1 MVNSLDGFDTC
12 IDLCLY
18 IFSHFL
24 LFLLIELSKCKS
36 QNKKRRWAAKAI
48 AHTNIWLGK
57 RESDLYWKCMMPK
70 KPKVVHQIEIS
81 KISGIDLKKKCKDKK
96 FKKNDQMF
104 RIVKKPN

>member
-1 MVNSLDGFDTC
+1 
-12 IDLCLY
+12 
-18 IFSHFL
+18 
-24 LFLLIELSKCKS
+24 
-36 QNKKRRWAAKAI
+36 
-48 AHTNIWLGK
+48 
-57 RESDLYWKCMMPK
+57 MPK

>member
-1 MVNSLDGFDTC
+1 
-12 IDLCLY
+12 
-18 IFSHFL
+18 
-24 LFLLIELSKCKS
+24 
-36 QNKKRRWAAKAI
+36 
-48 AHTNIWLGK
+48 
-57 RESDLYWKCMMPK
+57 MMPK